1 MRKRDISNSPC
12 MSFTAGDEPERG
24 SDRAP
29 PRGSNAVAA
38 AAATSR
44 ATFIQ
49 MIGLRS
55 VLVISGPM
63 ISVPS
68 TNAADAEPRIQPY
81 SNGLPD
87 ISGFAA
93 LTDNASAIEVVG
105 ASAAACSEA
114 IKSNSQKVF
123 ASDNAAAIAAAI
135 AAQLA
140 STRRHDLEISASL
153 PTNGPAARRTNIA
166 VPRMNPICCE
176 LKALVSKN
184 FGQNGEATPN
194 AAYMAA

>member
-1 MRKRDISNSPC
+1 MRKREMLRSACTS
-12 MSFTAGDEPERG
+12 STAGDALLRG
-24 SDRAP
+24 SDWALTP
-29 PRGSNAVAA
+29 GSNAVAA

-55 VLVISGPM
+55 LRLTNWPM

-68 TNAADAEPRIQPY
+68 TKAADAEPRIQPY
-81 SNGLPD
+81 SKGFPA
-87 ISGFAA
+87 IRGFAA

-114 IKSNSQKVF
+114 IKSNNQKVF
-123 ASDNAAAIAAAI
+123 ASDNAAAIAAAR
-135 AAQLA
+135 AAQVA

-176 LKALVSKN
+176 LKAL
-184 FGQNGEATPN
+184 
-194 AAYMAA
+194 

>member
-24 SDRAP
+24 SGRAP
-29 PRGSNAVAA
+29 ARGSNAVAP

-55 VLVISGPM
+55 VLVISWPM

-68 TNAADAEPRIQPY
+68 TTAADAEPRIQPY

-114 IKSNSQKVF
+114 MKSNNQKLF
-123 ASDNAAAIAAAI
+123 ASDNAAAIAAAR

-153 PTNGPAARRTNIA
+153 PTKGPAARRTSIA
-166 VPRMNPICCE
+166 AQRIILICCE
-176 LKALVSKN
+176 FIFFVSKN
-184 FGQNGEATPN
+184 FGPNGEATP
-194 AAYMAA
+194 